1 MARRGRPVVRLKR
14 DALWRRLELLNRSQ
28 AWLARE
34 ASISPGYLSDLIT
47 EGRAPSGCVRRRLQA
62 ALGAT
67 DFDEL
72 FELEDR
78 SENP

>member
-1 MARRGRPVVRLKR
+1 MAQRRRPVVRLKR
-14 DALWRRLELLNRSQ
+14 DALWRRLEVISRSQ

-34 ASISPGYLSDLIT
+34 AGISPGYLSDLIT

-62 ALGAT
+62 VLGVT

-72 FELEDR
+72 FELEDP